1 MVRKSLGLVPG
12 LDIALGAVLASE
24 ISPVLGQS
32 PAAQRGLTFVRVH
45 CAQYHAID
53 KVSEHCC
60 RPSDD
65 AAIPARSGSDRGC
78 HGISADIRALTPSR
92 RTPAPSPFRKLV
104 HLSENRLEFDL
115 DQDRRLPSARQWRSA
130 RSSVVRNPRPIRG
143 GCDAPVLTA
152 TKAPISTERVRA
164 IVAALDGEAGR
175 SAARNSPPRL
185 RQSRI
190 LDG

>member
-1 MVRKSLGLVPG
+1 MVRKSLGRVPG
-12 LDIALGAVLASE
+12 FVIALGAFLSLE
-24 ISPVLGQS
+24 SSPVLGQS

-104 HLSENRLEFDL
+104 HLTENRLEFDL
-115 DQDRRLPSARQWRSA
+115 DQDRRLPSAREWRSA
-130 RSSVVRNPRPIRG
+130 RSSFVRNSTTDQRRVRCARSHCNEGTDRCRTCSRNRG
-143 GCDAPVLTA
+143 GAGWRGGPISCSKPPAL
-152 TKAPISTERVRA
+152 APIISNT
-164 IVAALDGEAGR
+164 
-175 SAARNSPPRL
+175 
-185 RQSRI
+185 
-190 LDG
+190 